1 MRISLLTAVPEH
13 PILAATAAL
22 LAGQGH
28 VVEHLPLGRTPGPA
42 PLADV
47 YLLKA
52 NTPAALAL
60 ARRLEGLG
68 APVVNSA
75 ASTGFC
81 QDRALM
87 ARLARRAG
95 LPFPATTELPGLEA
109 LLAHG
114 PVRRP
119 LVVKS
124 RRSRRGNL
132 VALVADDERL
142 RELAD
147 QWPGEPVVVQDLAP
161 GTGWDHKVWVVAG
174 RIFAELRH
182 SELAVGERFPS
193 RAVGELPS
201 GWADL
206 ALRTGDVFGL
216 DVYGVDILDVGGTPL
231 IVDVNAFPGI
241 RGQSAAPG
249 ALARLATG
257 VAAGEISPRVI
268 SGMPGTRV
276 SRPAR

>member
-13 PILAATAAL
+13 PILTATEAL
-22 LAGQGH
+22 LAAEGH
-28 VVEHLPLGRTPGPA
+28 VVEHLLPGRTAGPA

-52 NTPAALAL
+52 NTPAALAV

-68 APVVNSA
+68 ARVVNSA

-81 QDRALM
+81 QDRARM

-95 LPFPATTELPGLEA
+95 LPFPATTELPGLDA

-147 QWPGEPVVVQDLAP
+147 QWPGEPVVVQELAP
-161 GTGWDHKVWVVAG
+161 STGWDHKVWVVAD

-182 SELAVGERFPS
+182 SELAVGERLPS
-193 RAVGELPS
+193 QAVGELPP
-201 GWADL
+201 GWSEL
-206 ALRTGDVFGL
+206 SLSVGEVFGL
-216 DVYGVDILDVGGTPL
+216 DVYGVDILDVGGAPL

-241 RGQSAAPG
+241 RGQPAAPA

-257 VAAGEISPRVI
+257 VAAGDISPRVI
-268 SGMPGTRV
+268 AGTPGIG
-276 SRPAR
+276 